1 MQNILIERLALP
13 VITSMQGCFGPRI
26 DYPPSTSRAFMWQ
39 ILYQNETRVV
49 FFSKGNSTEPSVS
62 KQVGSSGQFVSSHLH
77 VLALAYEVTASVLT
91 SANPPPRPT
100 PLEE

>member
-26 DYPPSTSRAFMWQ
+26 DYPPPSRAFMWQ
-39 ILYQNETRVV
+39 ILYQNETGVV

-91 SANPPPRPT
+91 SANPPPLPT
-100 PLEE
+100 PLAE